1 MPSEIKGEIRAPHL
15 GSKTMTAVMRTS
27 RLQEH
32 PSSKIIPALRASR
45 LQENLGSESILAL
58 SWTQEAEGSGQTRV
72 SEQDACTS
80 CCITEIMILVHHGKR
95 QESEFP
101 LGQCCGQE
109 GFGAVLQDIGPPCL
123 LLLGPLVCWARAL
136 KKPAEQTSLLCSC
149 SAPRL
154 FPCSGNAYDQDPVL
168 STTSRRVRRSKK
180 KICNV
185 THCHKDMFVQQSRGS
200 PGLCRTREFA

>member
-1 MPSEIKGEIRAPHL
+1 MHLFPGSGSLPARQLSHRLPPHPRTFPLLIYLDIHALRNQRGDPCSSLGLQDNDRGDENIPAPRA
-15 GSKTMTAVMRTS
+15 SQ
-27 RLQEH
+27 LQDN
-32 PSSKIIPALRASR
+32 PSSESISALRASR

-72 SEQDACTS
+72 LEQDACTS

-101 LGQCCGQE
+101 LGQWCGQE
-109 GFGAVLQDIGPPCL
+109 GLGAVLQDIGPPCL
-123 LLLGPLVCWARAL
+123 LLLGPLVCRARAL

-154 FPCSGNAYDQDPVL
+154 FP
-168 STTSRRVRRSKK
+168 
-180 KICNV
+180 
-185 THCHKDMFVQQSRGS
+185 
-200 PGLCRTREFA
+200 